1 MRLRKQK
8 KVGKYKENPGI
19 EIQEQGFRVN
29 EHRFEGREQ
38 EAFVQDFE
46 CSKEKTPS
54 TYSASQLLSL
64 SLSLSF
70 SQFLQTKYHE
80 EMSSY
85 FPPCPTLRP
94 TPNDNA
100 HPFFFFFFNNC
111 KEIKLTRAE
120 QL

>member
-29 EHRFEGREQ
+29 EHRFEGREK

-54 TYSASQLLSL
+54 THSASQLLSL
-64 SLSLSF
+64 SLFPFHNF
-70 SQFLQTKYHE
+70 SKPNTMRRCQVTSHLARHCV
-80 EMSSY
+80 
-85 FPPCPTLRP
+85 PHPTTTRTL
-94 TPNDNA
+94 
-100 HPFFFFFFNNC
+100 FFFFFLILG
-111 KEIKLTRAE
+111 KKLN
-120 QL
+120 